1 MTFDQIAAFSILGGM
16 IVLFVWNR
24 LRYDVVAMLGLLAA
38 VAVGVVPVDKAFT
51 GFSDQIVIIVGSAL
65 VLSAAISQSGIIEAA
80 LRPVAPYMKSTAG
93 QIAVLG
99 TTVAVLSAF
108 VKNIG
113 ALAAFL
119 PVAIQMARRSNRS
132 PSRLLMPMAFAALL
146 GGLSTLIGTSPNIIV
161 SRMRAEIVGEP
172 FRMFDFAPV
181 GVGLTVCGLLFLV
194 VGWRLLPARNKAPMD
209 AAFEVGEYTT
219 EVRIPAGSPYDGKS
233 VADLQHASEDSITVS
248 AILREE
254 SRRYVPSEHWRL
266 YAEDVLTLVGDT
278 HALKSI
284 VDHAKLDLVG
294 QKPPAE
300 GAPKRTDVAVVEAV
314 VTERSSLVGAS
325 LERLRVRDH
334 YAVNVLAVN
343 RGGQR
348 IVLPL
353 RRLRFQTGD
362 VVVLEGHVDAVPQAM
377 GELQLLPLAERKVRL
392 GKTNSALIPAALL
405 ICAMVLVAFQLV
417 PVTIAFFGAAVGV
430 VALGSLSLRDAYDA
444 IDWPILVLLGALI
457 PVSDSLRET
466 GGTDLIAG
474 LLSHIA
480 EGAPAYAT
488 LALVM
493 VTAMLV
499 TPFLNNAATV
509 LVMAP
514 VAAGFAQNLGLNPD
528 PFLMAVAVGAASD
541 FLTPIGHQCNTLVMG
556 PGCYG
561 FGDYWKLGLPL
572 SILVIV
578 VGTLLI
584 MTFWPL

>member
-1 MTFDQIAAFSILGGM
+1 MSFDQIAAFAILGGM

-24 LRYDVVAMLGLLAA
+24 FRYDVVALMGLLAS
-38 VAVGVVPVDKAFT
+38 VAAGIVPVDKAFS

-65 VLSAAISQSGIIEAA
+65 VLSAAISQSGIIEAV
-80 LRPVAPYMKSTAG
+80 LRPIAPYMKSTDG

-119 PVAIQMARRSNRS
+119 PVAIQMSRRAGTP
-132 PSRLLMPMAFAALL
+132 PSRLLMPLAFASLL
-146 GGLSTLIGTSPNIIV
+146 GGLATLIGTSPNIIV

-181 GVGLTVCGLLFLV
+181 GAGLAVCGLLFLV
-194 VGWRLLPARNKAPMD
+194 VGWRLLPARDKTRD
-209 AAFEVGEYTT
+209 GFEIGDYMT
-219 EVRIPAGSPYDGKS
+219 EVRIAPGSPFDGKT
-233 VADLQHASEDSITVS
+233 VADLQRAAEDAVTVT
-248 AILREE
+248 AILREK
-254 SRRYVPSEHWRL
+254 SRRYVPSGHWLL
-266 YAEDVLTLVGDT
+266 YGDDVLTLEGGP

-284 VDHAKLDLVG
+284 VDHAKLDLIG
-294 QKPPAE
+294 QKPSAE
-300 GAPKRTDVAVVEAV
+300 GTAKSADTAVVEAV
-314 VTERSSLVGAS
+314 VTERSRLAGSS

-334 YAVNVLAVN
+334 FGVNVLAVS
-343 RGGQR
+343 RSDQR
-348 IVLPL
+348 IVLPM
-353 RRLRFQTGD
+353 RRLRFQVGD
-362 VVVLEGHVDAVPQAM
+362 VVVLEGHVDAVPVAM
-377 GELQLLPLAERKVRL
+377 ADLRLLPLAERKLRL
-392 GKTNSALIPAALL
+392 GKVNSALIPAALL
-405 ICAMVLVAFQLV
+405 ACTMILLAFQIV

-430 VALGSLSLRDAYDA
+430 VALGSLSLKDAYEA

-466 GGTDLIAG
+466 GGTGLIAD
-474 LLSHIA
+474 LLSTVAH
-480 EGAPAYAT
+480 GLPAYAT

-514 VAAGFAQNLGLNPD
+514 VAAGFAQKLGLDPD

-556 PGCYG
+556 PGCYS

-572 SILVIV
+572 SILVV
-578 VGTLLI
+578 TVGTALI
-584 MTFWPL
+584 TTFWPLT

>member
-38 VAVGVVPVDKAFT
+38 VAAGVVPVENAFS

-65 VLSAAISQSGIIEAA
+65 VLSVAISQSGIIEAA
-80 LRPVAPYMKSTAG
+80 LRPMAPYTKSTAG

-99 TTVAVLSAF
+99 STVAVLSAF

-119 PVAIQMARRSNRS
+119 PVAIQTARRSGHS
-132 PSRLLMPMAFAALL
+132 PSRLLMPMAFASLL

-181 GVGLTVCGLLFLV
+181 GVGLTVCGLLFLI
-194 VGWRLLPARNKAPMD
+194 VGWRLLPAKNNAPVED
-209 AAFEVGEYTT
+209 AFEVGEYTT
-219 EVRIPAGSPYDGKS
+219 EVRIPAGSPFDGKS

-248 AILREE
+248 AILREG
-254 SRRYVPSEHWRL
+254 SHRYVPSEHWRL
-266 YAEDVLTLVGDT
+266 YAEDVLTLVGAT

-294 QKPPAE
+294 QKAPAE

-314 VTERSSLVGAS
+314 VTERSPLAGAS
-325 LERLRVRDH
+325 LEHLRVRDH
-334 YAVNVLAVN
+334 YGVNVLAVN

-353 RRLRFQTGD
+353 RRLRFQSGD

-377 GELQLLPLAERKVRL
+377 SELQLLPLAERKVRL
-392 GKTNSALIPAALL
+392 GKTNSAFIPAALL

-430 VALGSLSLRDAYDA
+430 VALGSLSLKDAYEA

-466 GGTDLIAG
+466 GGADLIAG

-480 EGAPAYAT
+480 EGAPAYAA

-556 PGCYG
+556 PGRYT

-572 SILVIV
+572 SILVVV
-578 VGTLLI
+578 VGTPLI
-584 MTFWPL
+584 MAFWPL

>member
-1 MTFDQIAAFSILGGM
+1 MTFEQIAAFSILGGM

-38 VAVGVVPVDKAFT
+38 VAVGVVPADKAFT

-99 TTVAVLSAF
+99 TTVATLSAF

-119 PVAIQMARRSNRS
+119 PVAIQMARRANRS

-194 VGWRLLPARNKAPMD
+194 VGWRLLPARNKAPVD
-209 AAFEVGEYTT
+209 DEFDVGEYTT
-219 EVRIPAGSPYDGKS
+219 EARIPAGSPFEGKS
-233 VADLQHASEDSITVS
+233 VAEFQRASDGAVTISG
-248 AILREE
+248 ILREE
-254 SRRYVPSEHWRL
+254 VRRYIPSEHWRL
-266 YAEDVLTLVGDT
+266 YGGDVLTLVGDP
-278 HALKSI
+278 HSLKSI
-284 VDHAKLDLVG
+284 VDHAKLELVG
-294 QKPPAE
+294 QKAPAE
-300 GAPKRTDVAVVEAV
+300 GAPKSTDVSIVEVVI
-314 VTERSSLVGAS
+314 TDRSPLVGSS
-325 LERLRVRDH
+325 LERLRVRDQ
-334 YAVNVLAVN
+334 YGVNVLAVS
-343 RGGQR
+343 RSGQR

-353 RRLRFQTGD
+353 RRLRFQSGD
-362 VVVLEGHVDAVPQAM
+362 VVVLEGHNDAVPEAM
-377 GELQLLPLAERKVRL
+377 AELRLLPLAARKIRL

-405 ICAMVLVAFQLV
+405 ISAMVLVALQIV
-417 PVTIAFFGAAVGV
+417 PVTVAFFGAAVGV
-430 VALGSLSLRDAYDA
+430 VALGSLSLKDAYDA

-457 PVSDSLRET
+457 PVSDSLRDT

-514 VAAGFAQNLGLNPD
+514 VAAGFAKNLGLNPD
-528 PFLMAVAVGAASD
+528 PFLMAVAVGAACD

-556 PGCYG
+556 PGCYA

-572 SILVIV
+572 SILVV
-578 VGTLLI
+578 AVGTPLI
-584 MTFWPL
+584 MAFWPL